1 MWLCFLHTV
10 QYHGKLSLD
19 IKLIKIP
26 VDTINLSDAYKKI
39 NKNWIVWFKNI
50 NKRLSYKGNLDV

>member
-1 MWLCFLHTV
+1 MWLCFLHTA

-26 VDTINLSDAYKKI
+26 VDTINLSDAYKWKTEYWDLRI
-39 NKNWIVWFKNI
+39 SNTDYI
-50 NKRLSYKGNLDV
+50 